1 MSQARKKVAKKVV
14 RKAAP
19 IYKRL
24 KGKRVFITGAGSGI
38 GRATALRF
46 AAEGAHLAIADLRG
60 AKEVA
65 SEITKTIAPKS
76 GATVVAYDLDVT
88 DASSVQKV
96 VDKAAKSLG
105 GLDIVCNIAG
115 IGHFAN
121 SHEESPEWF
130 DRIVS
135 VNLNGT
141 FYVSRYALPHLLK
154 THAVTGIDGVI
165 VNTAS
170 TSGLMGAPWSAA
182 YCASKGGVVNLT
194 RALAY
199 EYRGKG
205 VRVNA
210 IAPGGTNTNIV
221 NSFMSLPPEA
231 DYKLMGKIMTPMDQA
246 EPDEMANLFA
256 FIASD
261 EGRYMTGSIV
271 VLDGGITC

>member
-1 MSQARKKVAKKVV
+1 MSKPAQPAPVQAPTYTRMTG
-14 RKAAP
+14 R
-19 IYKRL
+19 
-24 KGKRVFITGAGSGI
+24 RVFVTGAGSGI
-38 GRATALRF
+38 GKATALRM
-46 AAEGAHLAIADLRG
+46 AAEGAHVACADLKG
-60 AKEVA
+60 AMDTA
-65 SEITKTIAPKS
+65 AEIKGS
-76 GATVVAYDLDVT
+76 GGQAHGFDLDVT
-88 DASSVQKV
+88 SATAVQSAIDA
-96 VDKAAKSLG
+96 AAASLG
-105 GLDIVCNIAG
+105 GLDVLCNIAG
-115 IGHFAN
+115 IGHFAH
-121 SHEESPEWF
+121 SHEETPEWF

-141 FYVSRYALPHLLK
+141 FYCSRYALPHLMK
-154 THAVTGIDGVI
+154 SAEANGRDGVI

-194 RALAY
+194 RALAF
-199 EYRGKG
+199 EYRGRG

-221 NSFMSLPPEA
+221 HSFMALPEGA
-231 DYKLMGKIMTPMDQA
+231 DYKLMSKIMTPMEQA
-246 EPDEMANLFA
+246 EPDEIANMFV

>member
-1 MSQARKKVAKKVV
+1 MTTP
-14 RKAAP
+14 AAP
-19 IYKRL
+19 SYSRVT
-24 KGKRVFITGAGSGI
+24 GRRVFVTGAGSGI

-46 AAEGAHLAIADLRG
+46 AAEGASVACADLKGADVTAADIESAGGRAIAF
-60 AKEVA
+60 
-65 SEITKTIAPKS
+65 
-76 GATVVAYDLDVT
+76 DLDVT
-88 DASSVQKV
+88 DSAAVESVVNSAAST
-96 VDKAAKSLG
+96 LG
-105 GLDIVCNIAG
+105 GLDVTCNIAG
-115 IGHFAN
+115 IGHFAH
-121 SHEESPEWF
+121 SHEETPEWF

-141 FYVSRYALPHLLK
+141 FYVTRYSLPHLK
-154 THAVTGIDGVI
+154 AASESTGRDGVVI
-165 VNTAS
+165 NTAS

-221 NSFMSLPPEA
+221 NSFMSLPEGA
-231 DYKLMGKIMTPMDQA
+231 DYKLMSKIMTPMDQA
-246 EPDEMANLFA
+246 EPDEIANMFV

-271 VLDGGITC
+271 VMDGGITC